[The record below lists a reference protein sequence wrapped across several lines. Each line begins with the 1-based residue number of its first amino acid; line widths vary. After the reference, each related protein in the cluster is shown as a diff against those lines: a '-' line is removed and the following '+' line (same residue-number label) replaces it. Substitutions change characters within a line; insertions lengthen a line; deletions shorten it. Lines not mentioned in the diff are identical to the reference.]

1 MIAMI
6 MMFTM
11 IMTIIAMVI
20 MPNLSSISDVVE
32 SGTGGM
38 VWNFPPVQSVT
49 EDVQEQ
55 PSGHC
60 KNIFDY

>member
-1 MIAMI
+1 MLHALPSWPASFKLFLMRMFEMMFAMI
-6 MMFTM
+6 MMMMFTM

-38 VWNFPPVQSVT
+38 V
-49 EDVQEQ
+49 
-55 PSGHC
+55 
-60 KNIFDY
+60 

>member
-1 MIAMI
+1 
-6 MMFTM
+6 M

-38 VWNFPPVQSVT
+38 DWNFPPVQSVT